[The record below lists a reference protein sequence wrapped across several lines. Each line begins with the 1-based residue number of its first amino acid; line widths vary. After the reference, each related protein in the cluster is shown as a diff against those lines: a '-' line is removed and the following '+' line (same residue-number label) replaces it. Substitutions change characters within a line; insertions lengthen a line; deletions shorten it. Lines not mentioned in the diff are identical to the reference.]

1 MLNRLRLATVGSEF
15 LGTMALVLVAL
26 VLTQTTAVSY
36 FIATS
41 IAVAIAAIYLI
52 FGGITGAHV
61 NPAITF
67 GMWTARRISTLRA
80 VSYIVAQFAG
90 AFCALEIY
98 QYLINKDLPT
108 KTATYNTRVWVAE
121 AVGTLILALGISA
134 AMTRAFDALAS
145 ALAIGSAMFAGIM
158 VAATASAGYL
168 NPAIALGVK
177 NFNSMYILGPLL
189 GALVGVNLYTWV
201 FAPARDVVTATVT
214 TKPTTTAKVT
224 TTTKSTR
231 SKKTSRKTKK

>member
-41 IAVAIAAIYLI
+41 IAVAIAMIYLV

-80 VSYIVAQFAG
+80 VSYIVSQVLG
-90 AFCALEIY
+90 ALAALEIY
-98 QYLINKDLPT
+98 QYLVDKNLPT
-108 KTATYNTRVWVAE
+108 KTATYSTRVWVAE

-134 AMTRAFDALAS
+134 ALTRTFDALAS
-145 ALAIGSAMFAGIM
+145 ALSIGAAMFVGIM

-177 NFNSMYILGPLL
+177 NFNSMYLLGPLL
-189 GALVGVNLYTWV
+189 GAIVGVNLYVWV
-201 FAPARDVVTATVT
+201 FAPARDVVAATAVARPAAT
-214 TKPTTTAKVT
+214 TKT
-224 TTTKSTR
+224 TTTKTTR
-231 SKKTSRKTKK
+231 SRKTSRKTKK

>member
-1 MLNRLRLATVGSEF
+1 MLNRLRVATVGSEF

-41 IAVAIAAIYLI
+41 IAVAIAMIYLV

-61 NPAITF
+61 NPAITV
-67 GMWTARRISTLRA
+67 GMWTARRISSLRA
-80 VSYIVAQFAG
+80 ISYIVAQLLGGLA
-90 AFCALEIY
+90 ALELY

-108 KTATYNTRVWVAE
+108 KTATYSTRVWVAE

-134 AMTRAFDALAS
+134 AMTRTFDALAS
-145 ALAIGSAMFAGIM
+145 ALSIGAAMFAGIM

-177 NFNSMYILGPLL
+177 NFNTMYILGPLL
-189 GALVGVNLYTWV
+189 GALVGVNLYTWL
-201 FAPARDVVTATVT
+201 FAPARDVVAATAVT
-214 TKPTTTAKVT
+214 RPTAVKTTTA
-224 TTTKSTR
+224 TR
-231 SKKTSRKTKK
+231 TAKTKKTPRKTKK